1 MKQPNLNQLP
11 IQSLVNRLEVYLV
24 TQNYTVDTLRHYR
37 HVWRQLAC
45 YADGKGIVTADTE
58 WIAQFLHEHYGI
70 SDGKPITRTQKTY
83 YRAAGMLCDFQRYG
97 YVLRRNHTKR
107 EIFPQR
113 YRCIFE
119 AAEKYC
125 SQNRISERTRRQFS
139 VLQAGV
145 NLIYIR
151 DWLGH
156 ASVKTTEIY
165 ARADHKMKRA
175 ALQKAASAVMPQYDR
190 QSSWSEDVE
199 LMKWLNSLGK

>member
-37 HVWRQLAC
+37 HVWRQLSC

-125 SQNRISERTRRQFS
+125 SQNRISERTRRQLS
-139 VLQAGV
+139 VHLRRF
-145 NLIYIR
+145 I
-151 DWLGH
+151 
-156 ASVKTTEIY
+156 SF
-165 ARADHKMKRA
+165 
-175 ALQKAASAVMPQYDR
+175 
-190 QSSWSEDVE
+190 
-199 LMKWLNSLGK
+199 